1 MLRAVAIFLL
11 FQLGYHLLVTFFGYS
26 VGRIDQSLFA
36 MLRDGLRILLCAV
49 VFLLNYQHRKAYF
62 QQWGKIWLAL
72 GGLLGFGVLTS
83 FFLFHKS
90 PSELL
95 IGIKYGLWWLIIL
108 LSATGLGFFW
118 QKRERSQTSFSS
130 LARVLKW
137 SLVSILVLG
146 RIWQMGKLIFP
157 DFFFA
162 FGYGK
167 LDDFHFGANPPIYY
181 LTGFEGTLRWQG
193 LFAGPNNYGYFL
205 VLFLPLLLSYFPISF
220 SSFPKRKKA
229 EYGNVGI
236 VIVRIISLIATLS
249 RSAVIGGVVAL
260 VLCSF
265 SWLRQHKKIAGGL
278 GIALLLAMLALSVL
292 KRESTLAHLSA
303 KF

>member
-11 FQLGYHLLVTFFGYS
+11 FQLGYHLLVTFLGY
-26 VGRIDQSLFA
+26 GAGWIDQSMFA
-36 MLRDGLRILLCAV
+36 MFRDGLRILLCAV
-49 VFLLNYQHRKAYF
+49 IFLLNYQHWKAYF

-83 FFLFHKS
+83 FFLFDKS

-95 IGIKYGLWWLIIL
+95 IGIKYGIWRLIIL

-118 QKRERSQTSFSS
+118 QKREKSQTSFSS
-130 LARVLKW
+130 LARVLKL
-137 SLVSILVLG
+137 SLVGILVLG
-146 RIWQMGKLIFP
+146 RIWQLGKLVFP

-205 VLFLPLLLSYFPISF
+205 VLFLPLLLAYFPISF
-220 SSFPKRKKA
+220 SSFSKRKKA
-229 EYGNVGI
+229 DYLNLV
-236 VIVRIISLIATLS
+236 VIFLWILTIGFTLS
-249 RSAVIGGVVAL
+249 RAAILGMMVVCL
-260 VLCSF
+260 LCSF
-265 SWLRQHKKIAGGL
+265 SWLRSHKKIA
-278 GIALLLAMLALSVL
+278 
-292 KRESTLAHLSA
+292 
-303 KF
+303 